1 MHCYLCLF
9 CISLLDKVFRGC
21 FKQDFHLGDKKV
33 VAVHVRWV
41 LYTVMFVWEFAVAD
55 SALVVL
61 EEWSSYRGG
70 HLNRFNC
77 NAYS

>member
-1 MHCYLCLF
+1 M
-9 CISLLDKVFRGC
+9 LD
-21 FKQDFHLGDKKV
+21 
-33 VAVHVRWV
+33 RWV